1 MCLNVPKFCLRV
13 GDLWRGRPNK
23 KSLIVD
29 YGYQYYTGIVPNVG
43 KLCETIICSTTILK
57 VLNIK
62 SCPDYFIRM
71 ILPDICSI
79 LL

>member
-43 KLCETIICSTTILK
+43 KLC
-57 VLNIK
+57 
-62 SCPDYFIRM
+62 
-71 ILPDICSI
+71 
-79 LL
+79 